1 MTDISRY
8 KNISLDLK
16 TYNLLKEQSK
26 KICGVD
32 LSLSQ
37 TVRHNAH
44 ITQQMIDSP
53 EYLPPIKG
61 NSKYRKWKTKLLGGV
76 LPIVSKEKKHAN
88 SN

>member
-37 TVRHNAH
+37 TVRHH
-44 ITQQMIDSP
+44 TSVIQRIIDSP
-53 EYLPPIKG
+53 EFVPHKMW
-61 NSKYRKWKTKLLGGV
+61 NVKLLSG
-76 LPIVSKEKKHAN
+76 LLSIENNSKEKKHAN